1 MHILFL
7 TSLIS
12 GPIPGSLQLWSKKI
26 WDQSDD
32 IIRHL
37 RGPLDWLLKNQTANQ
52 NKGKCDRKPKGIQLK
67 KKWTNEAPRNAGNQI
82 TMSFSLASHCSK
94 GWSERSGTIIE
105 QSLLAN
111 SRRDQKLRHSL
122 NNIVSRHCNFSKG
135 LGNLVGIETS
145 NRVWQLCTFQSRIK
159 VKLFVWPY
167 CFYFFCIHPKVA
179 HIQPLGYL

>member
-1 MHILFL
+1 MGPKWWHNQALKRAFR
-7 TSLIS
+7 LIVEKPN
-12 GPIPGSLQLWSKKI
+12 GQSKQREMWQEAKRN
-26 WDQSDD
+26 SV
-32 IIRHL
+32 
-37 RGPLDWLLKNQTANQ
+37 
-52 NKGKCDRKPKGIQLK
+52 K

-94 GWSERSGTIIE
+94 GWSERSGAIIE

-135 LGNLVGIETS
+135 LGNLVAIETS
-145 NRVWQLCTFQSRIK
+145 NQVWQLCTFQSRIK
-159 VKLFVWPY
+159 LKLFVWPY

>member
-1 MHILFL
+1 M
-7 TSLIS
+7 
-12 GPIPGSLQLWSKKI
+12 GPKWWHK
-26 WDQSDD
+26 
-32 IIRHL
+32 IRHS
-37 RGPLDWLLKNQTANQ
+37 RGPLDWVDEPNGQSKQREIWQEANR
-52 NKGKCDRKPKGIQLK
+52 NSVK

-145 NRVWQLCTFQSRIK
+145 NQVWQLCTFQSRIK
-159 VKLFVWPY
+159 LKLFVWSY

>member
-1 MHILFL
+1 M
-7 TSLIS
+7 
-12 GPIPGSLQLWSKKI
+12 GPKWWHK
-26 WDQSDD
+26 
-32 IIRHL
+32 IRHS
-37 RGPLDWLLKNQTANQ
+37 RGPLDWVDEPNGQSKQREIWQEANR
-52 NKGKCDRKPKGIQLK
+52 NSVK

-94 GWSERSGTIIE
+94 GWSERSGAIIE

-145 NRVWQLCTFQSRIK
+145 NQVWQLCTFQSRIK

-167 CFYFFCIHPKVA
+167 CFYFSVFTLK
-179 HIQPLGYL
+179 

>member
-52 NKGKCDRKPKGIQLK
+52 NKGKCYRKPKGIQLK

-145 NRVWQLCTFQSRIK
+145 NQVWQLCTFQSRIK

>member
-1 MHILFL
+1 MGPKWWHNQALKRAFR
-7 TSLIS
+7 LIVEKPN
-12 GPIPGSLQLWSKKI
+12 GQSKQREI
-26 WDQSDD
+26 WQE
-32 IIRHL
+32 
-37 RGPLDWLLKNQTANQ
+37 ANR
-52 NKGKCDRKPKGIQLK
+52 NSVK

-94 GWSERSGTIIE
+94 GWSERSGPITE

-145 NRVWQLCTFQSRIK
+145 NQVWQLCTFQSRIK
-159 VKLFVWPY
+159 LKLFVWSY

-179 HIQPLGYL
+179 HIQPLEYL

>member
-1 MHILFL
+1 M
-7 TSLIS
+7 
-12 GPIPGSLQLWSKKI
+12 GPKWWHK
-26 WDQSDD
+26 
-32 IIRHL
+32 IRHS
-37 RGPLDWLLKNQTANQ
+37 REPLDWVLKNQTANQ
-52 NKGKCDRKPKGIQLK
+52 NKGKYDRKPIGIQLK
-67 KKWTNEAPRNAGNQI
+67 KSEPTKRHETRGNQI

-94 GWSERSGTIIE
+94 GWSERSGAIIE

-145 NRVWQLCTFQSRIK
+145 NQVWQFCTFQSRIK

-167 CFYFFCIHPKVA
+167 CFYFFVFTLK
-179 HIQPLGYL
+179 

>member
-1 MHILFL
+1 M
-7 TSLIS
+7 
-12 GPIPGSLQLWSKKI
+12 
-26 WDQSDD
+26 
-32 IIRHL
+32 
-37 RGPLDWLLKNQTANQ
+37 LKNQTANQ
-52 NKGKCDRKPKGIQLK
+52 NKGKYDRKPIGIQLK
-67 KKWTNEAPRNAGNQI
+67 KSEPTKRHETRGNQI

-94 GWSERSGTIIE
+94 GWSERSGAIIE

-145 NRVWQLCTFQSRIK
+145 NQVWQFCTFQSRIK

-167 CFYFFCIHPKVA
+167 CFYFFVFTLK
-179 HIQPLGYL
+179 

>member
-1 MHILFL
+1 M
-7 TSLIS
+7 
-12 GPIPGSLQLWSKKI
+12 GPKWWHK
-26 WDQSDD
+26 
-32 IIRHL
+32 IRHS
-37 RGPLDWLLKNQTANQ
+37 RGPLDWVDEPNGQSKQREIWQEANR
-52 NKGKCDRKPKGIQLK
+52 NSVK

-94 GWSERSGTIIE
+94 GWSERSGPITE

-145 NRVWQLCTFQSRIK
+145 NQVWQLCTFQSRIK